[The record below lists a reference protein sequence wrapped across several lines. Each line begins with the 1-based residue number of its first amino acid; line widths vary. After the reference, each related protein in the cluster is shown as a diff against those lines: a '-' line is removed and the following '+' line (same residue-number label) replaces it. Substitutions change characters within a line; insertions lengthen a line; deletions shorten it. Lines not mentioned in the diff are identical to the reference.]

1 LLREYRELSSE
12 VLVLPGFEF
21 TATFGF
27 HIVGVFDPSTSVR
40 RMEHLLMLLGVPE
53 DRFGSGE
60 VGATSDVLRAYEV
73 LNENGAIVFGAH
85 VNSTHGV
92 AMRNIRFG
100 GQTKIAYT
108 QDRNLHALEVTDLT
122 SSSSRSTARFFNG
135 SKAEYPRRMH
145 IIQGSDAHRLRQD
158 PNRATNLGIGDRAT
172 EFLLAERS
180 FAALRAVLTGEEFD
194 RVRPARA
201 GGPAANAIHAA
212 RETGDSAEFSFHEKY
227 LSGNRPTIAAVV
239 RDIAAFA
246 NGSGGTILIGVG
258 PLSRRTVSGV
268 ADAEATVADITQAAA
283 SRIEPTVPIS
293 TEIAAYEGKSVIVIT
308 VAAGSERPYALD
320 SGEIPI
326 RRGAETSPA
335 RRDEVVKLVRGEE
348 LDLAPAAAPATP
360 GQQPAP
366 AQAQSQSQQ
375 RDNRG
380 RNRRSPQAPPR
391 EEADAEAGPRVAPRN
406 GVEIVEATEVDG
418 VRHFTMRDLRN
429 DQITRNV
436 TPQTARSLWAQ
447 AIREFE
453 KGTPASERILW
464 IDDLGYWKSVRI
476 SNGERR
482 YHLVARDPAGQM
494 RFFFGV
500 SEDGLDE
507 RWRQVI
513 AAARE
518 SNSGPQE

>member
-1 LLREYRELSSE
+1 MSE

-27 HIVGVFDPSTSVR
+27 HIIGVFDPATSVR

-73 LNENGAIVFGAH
+73 LNENGAIVIGAH

-108 QDRNLHALEVTDLT
+108 QDRNLHALEVTDL
-122 SSSSRSTARFFNG
+122 SSVSSRSTARFFNG

-172 EFLLAERS
+172 EFLLADRS
-180 FAALRAVLTGEEFD
+180 FAALREVLAGEQFD

-212 RETGDSAEFSFHEKY
+212 REIGDSIEFAFHEKY
-227 LSGNRPTIAAVV
+227 LSGNRPTIASVV

-258 PLSRRTVSGV
+258 PLARKTVTGV
-268 ADAEATVADITQAAA
+268 ADAEKTLVEITEAAV
-283 SRIEPTVPIS
+283 SRIEPSVAVS
-293 TEIAAYEGKSVIVIT
+293 SEVAGYEGKSIIVIT

-335 RRDEVVKLVRGEE
+335 RRDEVIRLVRGEE
-348 LDLAPAAAPATP
+348 LSAAPVAKDSEA
-360 GQQPAP
+360 AP
-366 AQAQSQSQQ
+366 PPTQS
-375 RDNRG
+375 RDGRG
-380 RNRRSPQAPPR
+380 RNRRPAPPQV
-391 EEADAEAGPRVAPRN
+391 EPAADSSTGPRLAPRN
-406 GVEIVEATEVDG
+406 GVEIVEATDVDG

-429 DQITRNV
+429 DQITRHV

-453 KGTPASERILW
+453 KGTPTPDRVTW
-464 IDDLGYWKSVRI
+464 YDDLGFWKSIRI

-482 YHLVARDPAGQM
+482 YHLVAREPDGQL
-494 RFFFGV
+494 RLFFGV
-500 SEDGLDE
+500 SEDGLSD

-513 AAARE
+513 TAARE
-518 SNSGPQE
+518 NGGSQE